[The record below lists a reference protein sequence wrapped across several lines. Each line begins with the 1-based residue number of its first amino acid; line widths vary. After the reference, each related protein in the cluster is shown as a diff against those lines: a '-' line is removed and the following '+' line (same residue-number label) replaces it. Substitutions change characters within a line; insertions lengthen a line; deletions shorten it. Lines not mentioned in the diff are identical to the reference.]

1 MGTYLFWRIR
11 DSTPEDVKF
20 ELRSGARKNKCELEK
35 QGERK
40 VVKAKAAVSS
50 KACGKNDCVQV
61 ED

>member
-20 ELRSGARKNKCELEK
+20 ELRSGAWKNKCELEK

-50 KACGKNDCVQV
+50 KALW
-61 ED
+61 

>member
-50 KACGKNDCVQV
+50 KALW
-61 ED
+61 